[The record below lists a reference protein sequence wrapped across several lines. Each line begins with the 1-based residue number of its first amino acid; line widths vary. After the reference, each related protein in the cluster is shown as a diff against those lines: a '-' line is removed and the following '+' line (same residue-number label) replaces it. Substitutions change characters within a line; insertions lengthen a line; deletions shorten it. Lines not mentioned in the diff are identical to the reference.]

1 MTAVADWIGEKPTPL
16 QAAAVFWVGV
26 TGILIA
32 GLQPLLL
39 GALAQEGRITAMQLG
54 HAATAEM
61 LLMGAACAYAGA
73 RWSTER
79 LRTIAAI
86 AALLLGGLN
95 LLTLRTS
102 GDMVTLVRSLA
113 GLPGGVL
120 IWTTIAM
127 ITRSP
132 LPDRWAGI
140 YLTVQTLAQ
149 FLLAA
154 SLAAWVIPG
163 SGANGGFA
171 ALAVL
176 CVIAA
181 AVAFAMP
188 SRFAPLAP
196 SGTVSGMPSARGFVS
211 LGAVFLYLAC
221 VIGVF
226 VYTEPLSRQ
235 AGHEPGVVGVA
246 VSASLA
252 FQVLGGAT
260 ATLLAG
266 KLRWLPTILVSSAVI
281 AGCLLIFASLPG
293 PTVFV
298 IAAAVF
304 GFFWLFVMPFLVPMV
319 IEADPTRRA
328 AVLVAGA
335 ELLGASLGPLL
346 ASFVVT
352 DIDARGVLA
361 FGAAALVL
369 SIAIVLSLHRQ
380 QARAASTI
388 AGT

>member
-1 MTAVADWIGEKPTPL
+1 MTDSANWIGDKPTLL

-26 TGILIA
+26 TGILIV

-39 GALAQEGRITAMQLG
+39 GALAQEGRISAVQLG

-79 LRTIAAI
+79 LRLIAAI
-86 AALLLGGLN
+86 AALLLTALN
-95 LLTLRTS
+95 LLTLQTS

-120 IWTTIAM
+120 IWITIAM
-127 ITRSP
+127 IARSP

-140 YLTVQTLAQ
+140 YLTVQTQAQ
-149 FLLAA
+149 FAIAA
-154 SLAAWVIPG
+154 SLAAWVMPDW
-163 SGANGGFA
+163 GANGGFVV
-171 ALAVL
+171 LAVL
-176 CVIAA
+176 CALAA
-181 AVAFAMP
+181 AVALAMP
-188 SRFAPLAP
+188 NRFAALVAD
-196 SGTVSGMPSARGFVS
+196 GTVSGMPSARGFVA
-211 LGAVFLYLAC
+211 LGSVFLYMVC

-235 AGHEPGVVGVA
+235 AGHELSVVGIA
-246 VSASLA
+246 VSVSLA

-260 ATLLAG
+260 AIWLAG
-266 KLRWLPTILVSSAVI
+266 KLRWLPTILVSSAVL
-281 AGCLLIFASLPG
+281 AGCLLSFASLPS
-293 PTVFV
+293 PNVFV
-298 IAAAVF
+298 ITSALF

-346 ASFVVT
+346 ASFVVS
-352 DIDARGVLA
+352 DVDARGVLA
-361 FGAAALVL
+361 FGAGALVL

-380 QARAASTI
+380 RARTASNI
-388 AGT
+388 AGA